1 MKTKRL
7 VLLGVLAA
15 CAMVFS
21 YLETLIP
28 PIFQAVPGIK
38 IGLPNVIIVF
48 ILYRFSLKDA
58 CAISLIKVLA
68 AGILFGN
75 AMTLLYSFAG
85 AVLSLTVML
94 ILKKTNLFSTVG
106 VSIAGG
112 VSHNVG
118 QIIVA
123 IILLQSAQ
131 IGYYMIVLAITGV
144 ISGAVIGLLGA
155 GLLKSTEKIKLFHQ
169 KN

>member
-7 VLLGVLAA
+7 TLLGVLTA
-15 CAMVFS
+15 CAMVLS
-21 YLETLIP
+21 YLEMLLP

-48 ILYRFSLKDA
+48 ILYRLSFKNA
-58 CAISLIKVLA
+58 CVISLIRVLA
-68 AGILFGN
+68 VGILFGN
-75 AMTLLYSFAG
+75 AMTIVYSFAG
-85 AVLSLTVML
+85 AVLSLAVMF

-118 QIIVA
+118 QMVVA

-144 ISGAVIGLLGA
+144 VSGAVIGLLGA
-155 GLLKSTEKIKLFHQ
+155 GLLKSTEKIKIFNQ
-169 KN
+169 K